1 MLMIVPISFVQL
13 HIHLFTT
20 DVEYDLFRMRAKVLA
35 EGVIYMVFRHI
46 NVMSITS
53 FSRHFKM

>member
-1 MLMIVPISFVQL
+1 MTMIVPISFVQ
-13 HIHLFTT
+13 HLFTT
-20 DVEYDLFRMRAKVLA
+20 DVEHDLFRMRAKVLA

-53 FSRHFKM
+53 FSRHFKT